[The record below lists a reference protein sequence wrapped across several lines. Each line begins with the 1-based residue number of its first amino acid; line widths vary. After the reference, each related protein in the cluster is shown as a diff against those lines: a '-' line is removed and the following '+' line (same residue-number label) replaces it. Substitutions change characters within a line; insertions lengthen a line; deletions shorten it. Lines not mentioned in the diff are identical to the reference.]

1 MSYSRTI
8 YDKCAY
14 AKQLQ
19 ESVSPLE
26 YQLNPQKYEH
36 CKKCRIELGVVG
48 GTNVSHADGNLVD
61 VESDL
66 RNITRASSRC
76 PGRKFNPSCDIGRC
90 KAPGYPCG
98 GGGKVNCDNRNR
110 LHLNACQLHNYKHL
124 DFKVPEINIDFCS
137 PAPIR
142 RSDPTYKKCN

>member
-1 MSYSRTI
+1 MLIILIFLCVKKFLVKQKEYFENAEQI
-8 YDKCAY
+8 HQ
-14 AKQLQ
+14 QLQ

-90 KAPGYPCG
+90 KAPGYP
-98 GGGKVNCDNRNR
+98 
-110 LHLNACQLHNYKHL
+110 
-124 DFKVPEINIDFCS
+124 
-137 PAPIR
+137 
-142 RSDPTYKKCN
+142 